1 MGGFDARHVSPLP
14 ATRTRG
20 ARLIEAFSPKLGRRV
35 TLHDHLA
42 FSQWVRL
49 EADPAVI
56 SLCERPAR
64 SAPPQSCLIDFWVQR
79 PGGAQLIVLESR
91 CDVALSVGA
100 EPVEQVALAEIAAAG
115 QWIANWARMLPVVNA
130 TRTLRPAAL
139 AQAMLKR
146 VSQPRS
152 LASLEREVSS
162 GDPAIVRGTV
172 FDLLR
177 QGLLRAPS
185 LHVQPLSHHTLVE
198 PAQERAPGH
207 VPEPAR

>member
-1 MGGFDARHVSPLP
+1 
-14 ATRTRG
+14 
-20 ARLIEAFSPKLGRRV
+20 
-35 TLHDHLA
+35 
-42 FSQWVRL
+42 
-49 EADPAVI
+49 
-56 SLCERPAR
+56 
-64 SAPPQSCLIDFWVQR
+64 
-79 PGGAQLIVLESR
+79 
-91 CDVALSVGA
+91 
-100 EPVEQVALAEIAAAG
+100 
-115 QWIANWARMLPVVNA
+115 MLPVVNA

-198 PAQERAPGH
+198 PAPGH